1 MGVFLLLFQAHMRN
15 MLVGW
20 LVRRLLALSCAAFVP
35 SPSFLVVVRCARLLL
50 PLCFGLRSF
59 CWCLGLPTF
68 FAPLFLLRASDLF
81 CGLFVRFC
89 QHLSVVCP
97 VLRCFWLTQTSP
109 SGYVP
114 CCLQQRGWALFGR
127 SVTSL
132 PSFKWHSFKWPFLP
146 CSVMVLFTVGA
157 LLALRWRARSVFC
170 LAGCPVL
177 VLGSCVCGGSCAAQR
192 AHLAELHLRVPFW
205 FLGRVQQGSRP
216 WGLQVLCVSL
226 WFLFRVC
233 FVELLRMHGISPLTW
248 AF

>member
-1 MGVFLLLFQAHMRN
+1 MRY
-15 MLVGW
+15 G
-20 LVRRLLALSCAAFVP
+20 P
-35 SPSFLVVVRCARLLL
+35 
-50 PLCFGLRSF
+50 
-59 CWCLGLPTF
+59 
-68 FAPLFLLRASDLF
+68 
-81 CGLFVRFC
+81 
-89 QHLSVVCP
+89 
-97 VLRCFWLTQTSP
+97 
-109 SGYVP
+109 
-114 CCLQQRGWALFGR
+114 LFGR
-127 SVTSL
+127 VCN
-132 PSFKWHSFKWPFLP
+132 WPFLP
-146 CSVMVLFTVGA
+146 LGFRRGQVSAAATAGCARPSSPALVRASWSFDMSSCLSRAESSELAPASCRLCLLAYHGLLGSGRASSCWRREESSRAISWEFGHGLVHSRLA